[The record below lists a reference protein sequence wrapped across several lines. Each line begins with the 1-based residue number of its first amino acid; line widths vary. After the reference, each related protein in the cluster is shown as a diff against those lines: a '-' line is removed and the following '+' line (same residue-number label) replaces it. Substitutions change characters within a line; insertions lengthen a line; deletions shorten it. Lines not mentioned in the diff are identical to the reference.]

1 METTTGQDSTPQRWA
16 PQECTLSQAGRQ
28 ARAEEFSG
36 TFAETVLRVE
46 RPERARLRLELEPGP
61 ASASR
66 VAALVAA
73 ETECCSFFTFTLTAT
88 AGALS
93 LDVVVPAAH
102 LPVLDVL
109 AERATA
115 SLRPD

>member
-1 METTTGQDSTPQRWA
+1 METTTAQDSAQQQWA
-16 PQECTLSQAGRQ
+16 PQQCTLSQAGRE
-28 ARAEEFSG
+28 ARAEEFSV

-46 RPERARLRLELEPGP
+46 RPERARLRLDLEPGP

-88 AGALS
+88 AGALT
-93 LDVVVPAAH
+93 LDVAVPAAY

-115 SLRPD
+115 SLCAD